1 MKTLFKN
8 CDVLLRDGDRFFVQE
23 NSYIGIDND
32 RIDYIGTEIPKADYD
47 YKKDMAGKLVM
58 PGLIN
63 CHNHCPMVLLR
74 GIGSDLPLD
83 KWLFGTVFPIE
94 DKLNAEHISA
104 GSYLAIMEML
114 RGGTVSFSDMY
125 FEPHTTIEAVAKSG
139 MRANITRPVQS
150 FDPNEMPEDS
160 YRIKESLELFDKY
173 NNTFDGR
180 VLVDFCIHAEYTVT
194 ERIAKAYIDMCN
206 ERNGLLHIHLS
217 ETEKE
222 HRECKEKYGK
232 TPAKWFD
239 DMGAFDSRAFLA
251 HCVEVEDSDLEIFKS
266 KNVSVVHNPTSNM
279 KLGSGFARIPKM
291 LDMGINV
298 ALGTDGAAS
307 NNNLDMFEE
316 MHLAS
321 VIHNGYLKDATVMNA
336 DTVIKMATVN
346 GAKLQGRAD
355 CGEIKVGNKADM
367 IAIDLNAP
375 HLYPALDK
383 KALITYAA
391 QSSDVCM
398 TMVDGKVLYENGEY
412 KTIDAEKVYYDVKN
426 AFNNLYKKEV

>member
-1 MKTLFKN
+1 MKTLLKN
-8 CDVLLRDGDRFFVQE
+8 CDTLIREGDIFTVKSGMF
-23 NSYIGIDND
+23 IGIDD
-32 RIDYIGTEIPKADYD
+32 DKIDYLGTKEPEGNYE
-47 YKKDMAGKLVM
+47 YKKDMSGKLVM

-94 DKLNAEHISA
+94 DKLNAETISA

-114 RGGTVSFSDMY
+114 KGGTVSFSDMY
-125 FEPHTTIEAVAKSG
+125 FEPQTTIEAVGKSG
-139 MRANITRPVQS
+139 MKANITRPVQS
-150 FDPNEMPEDS
+150 FDLNEMPKDS
-160 YRIKESLELFDKY
+160 YRMKEAIELFENY
-173 NNTFDGR
+173 NNAYDGR
-180 VLVDFCIHAEYTVT
+180 VLIDFCIHAEYTCT
-194 ERIAKAYIDMCN
+194 ERIAKAFIDMCN
-206 ERNGLLHIHLS
+206 ERNGLMHIHLS

-222 HRECKEKYGK
+222 HNECKAKYGK
-232 TPAKWFD
+232 TPAQWFD

-251 HCVEVEDSDLEIFKS
+251 HCVAVEDSDLELFRQ

-307 NNNLDMFEE
+307 NNNLDMLEE

-321 VIHNGYLKDATVMNA
+321 VIHNGYLRDATVMNA
-336 DTVIKMATVN
+336 DTVITMATLN
-346 GAKLQGRAD
+346 GAKLQGREN
-355 CGEIKVGNKADM
+355 CGEIKLGNKADI

-375 HLYPALDK
+375 HLFPALDK
-383 KALITYAA
+383 KALITYSA

-398 TMVDGKVLYENGEY
+398 TMVDGKILYENGEY
-412 KTIDAEKVYYDVKN
+412 KTIDAEKVYFDVNK
-426 AFNNLYKKEV
+426 ALKVLY

>member
-1 MKTLFKN
+1 MKTLLKN
-8 CDVLLRDGDRFFVQE
+8 CDVLLYDGNSYYVSK
-23 NSYIGIDND
+23 NSYIGIDGD
-32 RIDYIGTEIPKADYD
+32 KIDYIGTEMPETEYE
-47 YKKDMAGKLVM
+47 YKKDMTGKLVM

-94 DKLNAEHISA
+94 DKLNAEIISA
-104 GSYLAIMEML
+104 GSYLAIMEMIK
-114 RGGTVSFSDMY
+114 GGTVSFSDMY
-125 FEPHTTIEAVAKSG
+125 FEPQTTIEAVGKAG

-150 FDPNEMPEDS
+150 FDPNEMPADS
-160 YRIKESLELFDKY
+160 YRIKESIELFDRY

-180 VLVDFCIHAEYTVT
+180 VKVDFCIHAEYTVT

-206 ERNGLLHIHLS
+206 ERDGQLHIHVS
-217 ETEKE
+217 ETAKE
-222 HRECKEKYGK
+222 HRECIEKYGK
-232 TPAKWFD
+232 TPTQWFNG
-239 DMGAFDSRAFLA
+239 MGAFESPAFLA
-251 HCVEVEDSDLEIFKS
+251 HCVHVEDGDLEILKE

-321 VIHNGYLKDATVMNA
+321 VIHNGYLQDATVMNA
-336 DTVIKMATVN
+336 DSVIKMATLN
-346 GAKLQGRAD
+346 GAKLQGRHG
-355 CGEIKVGNKADM
+355 CGEIKVGNKADI
-367 IAIDLNAP
+367 IAINLDAP
-375 HLYPALDK
+375 HLYPALDE

-398 TMVDGKVLYENGEY
+398 TMVDGKILYENGEF
-412 KTIDAEKVYYDVKN
+412 KTIDTEKVYSDARKAVEI
-426 AFNNLYKKEV
+426 LY

>member
-8 CDVLLRDGDRFFVQE
+8 CDVLLRDGEAFSVTK
-23 NSYIGIDND
+23 NAYIGVDGD
-32 RIDYIGTEIPKADYD
+32 RIDYIGTEMPKSEYD
-47 YKKDMAGKLVM
+47 YQKDMTGKLLM

-74 GIGSDLPLD
+74 GVGSDLPLD

-94 DKLNAEHISA
+94 DKLNADIISA

-125 FEPHTTIEAVAKSG
+125 FEPQTTIEAVAQTG

-160 YRIKESLELFDKY
+160 YRIKESIELFDKY
-173 NNTFDGR
+173 NGYADGR

-206 ERNGLLHIHLS
+206 ERKGLMHIHLS
-217 ETEKE
+217 ETQKE
-222 HRECKEKYGK
+222 HKECLEKYGK
-232 TPAKWFD
+232 TPAQWFN

-251 HCVEVEDSDLEIFKS
+251 HCVAVENGDLEIFREKG
-266 KNVSVVHNPTSNM
+266 VSVVHNPTSNM
-279 KLGSGFARIPKM
+279 KLGSGFAPVPGM
-291 LDMGINV
+291 LGMGINV

-321 VIHNGYLKDATVMNA
+321 VIHNGYLQDATVMNA

-346 GAKLQGRAD
+346 GARLQGRGD
-355 CGEIKVGNKADM
+355 CGEIKVGNKADI
-367 IAIDLNAP
+367 IAINLDAP
-375 HLYPALDK
+375 HLYPALDE

-391 QSSDVCM
+391 QSGDVCM
-398 TMVDGKVLYENGEY
+398 TMVDGRILYENGEY
-412 KTIDAEKVYYDVKN
+412 KTIDTEKVYFDVNK
-426 AFNNLYKKEV
+426 ALKVLY